1 MKCNSKVIV
10 VKYSIALEKSVAK
23 YILLDADMDE
33 QEDNGEDPAINL
45 ISNAFSKCQN
55 IVPYLHIDSDQSL
68 IIFHVIPENAAVSF
82 ELG

>member
-10 VKYSIALEKSVAK
+10 VKYNIAQEKSVAK

-68 IIFHVIPENAAVSF
+68 IIFHVVPENAAVSF